1 MRILIVS
8 RNTWDDSA
16 GISSTLSN
24 LFEDFN
30 PNDVAHLYIETKQ
43 PHTRHCNH
51 FYQISEFGLIKKLY
65 KWHYKTGYAFDSNGE
80 QHIDESAA
88 AKEESTFSY
97 VRGHRSFFLSVLRE
111 LLWLLN
117 CWKTKELYQFLVD
130 FNPDVIWF
138 DGSPLLLMNR
148 LYQYVL
154 KVTKKPAA
162 IFLMDDV
169 YTYDSCG
176 SLSQK
181 IYKYW
186 LRKHVR
192 RVVKSCKKVFVISP
206 KMKREYDELF
216 AINST
221 ILTKGITPI
230 QNYSIPE
237 VHKPIRLVYLGQIMY
252 GRLDTLVQLVNALQE
267 VNKDAIKVVFSIYT
281 NNEIPRETRDKWQ
294 SLSFV
299 HVEKPVP
306 YSEVPNVISQ
316 NDILLFVESFQ
327 KEQKSVARL
336 SFSTKI
342 TDYLASGKCI
352 MGIGPSDI
360 APIEYLREEDAAII
374 VSDMSEITG
383 VLNRLSEEVVR
394 NYARKSYELG
404 KKNHNKDFVHKTIT
418 EGLQSIVVSNTR

>member
-24 LFEDFN
+24 LFEGFN
-30 PNDVAHLYIETKQ
+30 PDEVAHLYIETKQ
-43 PHTRHCNH
+43 PNTRHCNH
-51 FYQISEFGLIKKLY
+51 FYQISEFGLIKRLY
-65 KWHYKTGYAFDSNGE
+65 KWNYKTGHAFDADGKLFV
-80 QHIDESAA
+80 DESAA

-97 VRGHRSFFLSVLRE
+97 VRGHRSFFLSIARE
-111 LLWLLN
+111 ILWLLN
-117 CWKTKELYQFLVD
+117 GWRTKELRRFLVD
-130 FNPDVIWF
+130 FNPDVVWL
-138 DGSPLLLMNR
+138 DGSPLVLMNK

-154 KVTKKPAA
+154 KVTQKPAA

-169 YTYDSCG
+169 YTYESCG
-176 SLSQK
+176 SFSQK
-181 IYKYW
+181 VYKFW

-221 ILTKGITPI
+221 ILTKGIIPI
-230 QNYSIPE
+230 QDYSLPE

-252 GRLDTLVQLVNALQE
+252 GRLDTIVQLVNSLKE

-281 NNEIPRETRDKWQ
+281 NNEIPLETRDKWQ

-374 VSDMSEITG
+374 VSDLSKITG
-383 VLNRLSEEVVR
+383 VLNGLSEEVVR

-404 KKNHNKDFVHKTIT
+404 KKNHSKERVQKIIT
-418 EGLQSIVVSNTR
+418 EGLQSIALM

>member
-1 MRILIVS
+1 MKVLIVS

-24 LFEDFN
+24 LFEEFE

-43 PHTRHCNH
+43 PNTRHCNH
-51 FYQISEFGLIKKLY
+51 FYQISEFGLIKRLY
-65 KWHYKTGYAFDSNGE
+65 KWNYKTGHAFDADGKLFV
-80 QHIDESAA
+80 DESAA

-97 VRGHRSFFLSVLRE
+97 VRGHRSFFLSIARE
-111 LLWLLN
+111 ILWLLN
-117 CWKTKELYQFLVD
+117 GWRTKELRRFLVD
-130 FNPDVIWF
+130 FNPDVVWF
-138 DGSPLLLMNR
+138 DGSPLVLMNR

-169 YTYDSCG
+169 YTYESCG
-176 SLSQK
+176 SFSQK
-181 IYKYW
+181 VYKFW

-206 KMKREYDELF
+206 KMKREYDKIFE
-216 AINST
+216 INST

-230 QNYSIPE
+230 QDYSVPE

-252 GRLDTLVQLVNALQE
+252 GRLDTIVQIVNALQGI
-267 VNKDAIKVVFSIYT
+267 NKDGVKVEFSIYT
-281 NNEIPRETRDKWQ
+281 NNEISLEIRDIWQ
-294 SLSFV
+294 SLPYV

-306 YSEVPNVISQ
+306 YSEVPNVICQ

-327 KEQKSVARL
+327 KDQKRVARL

-352 MGIGPSDI
+352 MGIGPADI

-374 VSDMSEITG
+374 VSDLSEVEN
-383 VLNRLSEEVVR
+383 VLSGLSEETVR
-394 NYARKSYELG
+394 AYAQKAYELG
-404 KKNHNKDFVHKTIT
+404 VKNHSKELVHKTIT
-418 EGLQSIVVSNTR
+418 EGLQSIAFV